1 MSAAHEAR
9 PLTGA
14 GRFALW
20 VDLVLQ
26 RRFTLLR
33 HFGIYEAGLRFGA
46 FVSSRSRFSVRW
58 R

>member
-1 MSAAHEAR
+1 VTLYYYNDVSHYYDT
-9 PLTGA
+9 LK
-14 GRFALW
+14 
-20 VDLVLQ
+20 
-26 RRFTLLR
+26 LLR